1 MGKQRFTHVAG
12 DMTRDRQR
20 SELSWGGAGQVGVT
34 DWPCLDLANCVRWR
48 LHDPAHALD
57 GYDDLIRWARHERL
71 LDDREARRLL
81 AEAAAR
87 PRRAAAAH
95 RRAVGLQAAV
105 RAVLSAVAAGSPPP
119 AAALAALNT
128 ELARAMVPV
137 RLVPAGDGFR
147 REWLDPRDDLG
158 WMLGPVARSAA
169 DLLVGPE
176 LGRLKECR
184 GSPGRTCG
192 FLFVDRTRN
201 ASRRWCSGA
210 TCGNRTRLHRHY
222 ARPDRRPV

>member
-1 MGKQRFTHVAG
+1 MAR
-12 DMTRDRQR
+12 RWSDR
-20 SELSWGGAGQVGVT
+20 ELAWGGAGQLGVT
-34 DWPCLDLANCVRWR
+34 GWPCLDLANCVRWR
-48 LHDPAHALD
+48 LHDPANALATYGD
-57 GYDDLIRWARHERL
+57 VVRWARHERL

-81 AEAAAR
+81 GRAVEH

-95 RRAVGLQAAV
+95 RRAVALQEAI
-105 RAVLSAVAAGSPPP
+105 RAVLSAVAAGATPP
-119 AAALAALNT
+119 APALAGLQT

-137 RLVPAGDGFR
+137 RLVPGGDGFR

-169 DLLVGPE
+169 DLLVSPQ
-176 LGRLKECR
+176 LRRLKECQ

-201 ASRRWCSGA
+201 GSRRWCSGA
-210 TCGNRTRLHRHY
+210 TCGNRTRLHRHH
-222 ARPDRRPV
+222 ARSGSASA